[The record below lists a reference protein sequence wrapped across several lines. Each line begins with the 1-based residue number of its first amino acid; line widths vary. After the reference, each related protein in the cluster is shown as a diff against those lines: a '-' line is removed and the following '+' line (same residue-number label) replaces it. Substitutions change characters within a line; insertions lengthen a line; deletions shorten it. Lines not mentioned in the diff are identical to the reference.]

1 MDTVFIR
8 DFTIQTHIGVHAWEH
23 HIRRPLVLD
32 LDLGVDVRDAAAS
45 DAIRDAVDYKA
56 VCDLLETL
64 VAERQFQLLETF
76 AETAAR
82 RLFAE
87 FPINTLRLSVGKP
100 GAVPAARTVGVLI
113 ERQRADY
120 AGCGL

>member
-1 MDTVFIR
+1 MDLVFIR
-8 DFTIQTHIGVHAWEH
+8 DFIIQTHIGVHAWEH

-32 LDLGVDVRDAAAS
+32 IELGVDVREAAAS

-56 VCDLLETL
+56 VCDELEAL
-64 VAERQFQLLETF
+64 VAERQFQLLEAF

-82 RLFAE
+82 RLFE
-87 FPINTLRLSVGKP
+87 RFPLLTLKLSVGKP

-113 ERQRADY
+113 ERRREDY